1 MTAAQLA
8 SAARDNSIDVIELAG
23 GTYHLGGVGLSGAR
37 TNPLTIR
44 PQAGATVI
52 FAGSN
57 GGGSALVIS
66 GGASNITIQGITF
79 DGYQLADT
87 GLVWIGNAHD
97 ITLRN
102 ITVRHTTG
110 QAAYSWA
117 LYLSYSGG
125 VAANRI
131 TATGWTVDGGNRTV
145 GGLQIGNSTG
155 PDQSQVS
162 VTGWHVAN
170 TAYAIYSAAGASG
183 VDIDGWTIDSS
194 GLGNLSVDI
203 ANTGG
208 TISNVHATNSGRAQI
223 ASPMV
228 DAGGNSWQ

>member
-1 MTAAQLA
+1 MTAAQLIA
-8 SAARDNSIDVIELAG
+8 AARDNSVDVIELAG
-23 GTYHLGGVGLSGAR
+23 GTYHVGGIGLSVAR

-44 PQAGATVI
+44 PAAGATVV
-52 FAGSN
+52 FSGSN

-66 GGASNITIQGITF
+66 GGASNITIEGITF

-87 GLVWIGNAHD
+87 GLVWVGNAHD
-97 ITLRN
+97 IALRD

-110 QAAYSWA
+110 QGAYSWA

-131 TATGWTVDGGNRTV
+131 TATGWDVDGGSRTI

-155 PDQSQVS
+155 PDQSHVTA
-162 VTGWHVAN
+162 TGWRVTNA
-170 TAYAIYSAAGASG
+170 AYAIYSAAGASSVG
-183 VDIDGWTIDSS
+183 IDGWTIDSS

-203 ANTGG
+203 VNTSG
-208 TISNVHATNSGRAQI
+208 TISNVHATNSGRPQI
-223 ASPMV
+223 VSPMV